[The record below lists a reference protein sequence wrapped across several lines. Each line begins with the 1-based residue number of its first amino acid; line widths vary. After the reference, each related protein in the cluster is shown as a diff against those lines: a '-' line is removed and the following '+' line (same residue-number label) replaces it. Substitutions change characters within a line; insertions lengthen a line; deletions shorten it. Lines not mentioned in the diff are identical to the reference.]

1 MGKKILKA
9 SAGTGKT
16 YRLSI
21 EYIVALLKGES
32 YKDILVM
39 TFTKKAT
46 SEIIERVVKFL
57 KLLSSDFSD
66 EDEKK
71 DKESLIKSIL
81 QLYPEVKFDVE
92 KIKKINE
99 EVNSQLDDLKIYT
112 IDSFIG
118 KIFRGVIAPHLGIEN
133 YTIID
138 QDEEEKI
145 NFEILEIIFKD
156 KKKFNIFKEFLD
168 SNFEKNVDNYAA
180 AFKSILAERWKYLV
194 LKESALSLEKRI
206 TQNSGRSK
214 FEIIEEILLV
224 IGKIRDVKGP
234 TRALESY
241 VGEKYKHYLD
251 LSSEEKL
258 NFVDNSTTDFL
269 ESNIWNGRSI
279 NTRLKGVDGE
289 YNQLLI
295 LMNELRGVISVD
307 IYINEI
313 IPYEKS
319 VLEFIDELYNI
330 YDELKVKEGKLS
342 FQDVTMY
349 TFKHYKD
356 EKLNLFKEGEITE
369 YFKQIFDS
377 KITTLFIDEFQ
388 DTSVLQW
395 KILKGVATKT
405 KNVFCVGDEKQ
416 SLYGWRGGEKELF
429 EKLSII
435 LNAEEEN
442 LDTSY
447 RSDKGVIE
455 FTNKVF
461 QNCSKL
467 YGENI
472 ENIGLKWDFLPVKA
486 SKEESGYIEIIDGEV
501 LLAEMENFYEIVAE
515 TLLNKFQGNYKE
527 IAIIARTGKDL
538 SEIATV
544 LSDNKISYILKSKSN
559 IFIHRVN
566 DAIFKL
572 LKYLAYNSFFSLLE
586 FLRSD
591 LIMID
596 SELLKDVL
604 KNEKDI
610 LLYLNG
616 ENEAFIME
624 DDRINQMLSTI
635 KKIKIKYNESD
646 GKIESFI
653 IDIFSAFE
661 VLKKYNGN
669 TDIKNY
675 YRFLEITKDYDSLG
689 DLIFKAD
696 INPNNPEFAQVSM
709 EESNSVTLSTIHG
722 SKGLEYDT
730 VIYIH
735 NPSSNGNNSGKLNF
749 YLELDF
755 NYEYAKNF
763 IICNSKHRKIIS
775 NFKEYTGKN
784 DFEYIIKEEYK
795 KEQEELNNWYVAMT
809 RAKKNL
815 FVILVKDKTL
825 DTNGKETDLK
835 KDNLLHHAIKNMENI
850 NGVLDRDEINKM
862 DNKSERENK
871 NNEENTESN
880 ESFLKLN
887 FSPLQL
893 SEEILTENSAK
904 IEKEFLEFSISA
916 EESKTIGTIIH
927 YYLENLNSLNS
938 EDREKAKVKTLSQ
951 YGGTL
956 GYNKLKKILEG
967 DSLKQTLENNKNI
980 FSKEWDIV
988 YNEYEVMTKNN
999 ELRRID
1005 KILVKRHTDSEKGII
1020 KIIDYK
1026 TGEKDEEQLAE
1037 YREIIGDNLKSEGV
1051 FHKYNI
1057 ESSFIMV
1064 KY

>member
-46 SEIIERVVKFL
+46 SEIIERIVKFL
-57 KLLSSDFSD
+57 KLLSSESLD
-66 EDEKK
+66 ENEKK
-71 DKESLIKSIL
+71 DKENLKKSIL

-118 KIFRGVIAPHLGIEN
+118 KIFRGVIAPHLGVEN

-145 NFEILEIIFKD
+145 NFEILERIFKD

-194 LKESALSLEKRI
+194 LKESDLPLEKI
-206 TQNSGRSK
+206 NVQNSEK
-214 FEIIEEILLV
+214 QKHEIIEEILFITEEIKNL
-224 IGKIRDVKGP
+224 KNP
-234 TRALESY
+234 T
-241 VGEKYKHYLD
+241 LD
-251 LSSEEKL
+251 LEEYLSKNFKNYLKLSLEEKKI
-258 NFVDNSTTDFL
+258 FIDNNTDIII
-269 ESNIWNGRSI
+269 SNNIWNGNRVKKTMKDI
-279 NTRLKGVDGE
+279 VDQRE
-289 YNQLLI
+289 ELESLL
-295 LMNELRGVISVD
+295 NGLRGVISVD
-307 IYINEI
+307 IYNNEI

-435 LNAEEEN
+435 LDAKEEN

-447 RSDKGVIE
+447 RSDKRVIE

-467 YGENI
+467 YGEDI

-486 SKEESGYIEIIDGEV
+486 SKEESGYIEIIDGEA
-501 LLAEMENFYEIVAE
+501 LPPETKNLYNTVAE

-544 LSDNKISYILKSKSN
+544 LSDNKIPYILKSKSN

-624 DDRINQMLSTI
+624 DDRINHMLSTI

-735 NPSSNGNNSGKLNF
+735 NPSSNGNNNGELNF
-749 YLELDF
+749 YLELDSNF
-755 NYEYAKNF
+755 EYAKNF

-775 NFKEYTGKN
+775 NFKERTGKD
-784 DFEYIIKEEYK
+784 DFEYIIREEYK
-795 KEQEELNNWYVAMT
+795 KNQEELNNWYVAMT

-815 FVILVKDKTL
+815 FIFLKNDKTV
-825 DTNGKETDLK
+825 DSNGKETDLK
-835 KDNLLHHAIKNMENI
+835 NNNILHHALKNIENI
-850 NGVLDRDEINKM
+850 SGVLDRTKVNRVE
-862 DNKSERENK
+862 
-871 NNEENTESN
+871 N
-880 ESFLKLN
+880 ESENDEEGIELNNRVLELN

-893 SEEILTENSAK
+893 SEEILTENREK
-904 IEKEFLEFSISA
+904 IKNEFSEFSIST

-927 YYLENLNSLNS
+927 YYLENLNSLTS
-938 EDREKAKVKTLSQ
+938 KDIESAKMKTLSQ
-951 YGGTL
+951 YGGVL
-956 GYNKLKKILEG
+956 GYSKLKEILEG
-967 DSLKQTLENNKNI
+967 ESLKQTLENNKNI

-1005 KILVKRHTDSEKGII
+1005 KILVKRHTESEKGII

>member
-194 LKESALSLEKRI
+194 LKESALSLEKI
-206 TQNSGRSK
+206 NVKKSEIQK
-214 FEIIEEILLV
+214 HEIIEEILFITEEIKNL
-224 IGKIRDVKGP
+224 KNP
-234 TRALESY
+234 T
-241 VGEKYKHYLD
+241 LD
-251 LSSEEKL
+251 LEEYLSKNFKNYLKLSLEEKKI
-258 NFVDNSTTDFL
+258 FIDDNADIILSN
-269 ESNIWNGRSI
+269 NIWNGNRIRKNMKDIVEQREELES
-279 NTRLKGVDGE
+279 
-289 YNQLLI
+289 LL
-295 LMNELRGVISVD
+295 NGLRGVISVD

-501 LLAEMENFYEIVAE
+501 LLAEMGNFYEIVAE

-735 NPSSNGNNSGKLNF
+735 NPSSNGNNNGELNF
-749 YLELDF
+749 YLELDSNF
-755 NYEYAKNF
+755 EYAKNF

-775 NFKEYTGKN
+775 NFKERTGKD
-784 DFEYIIKEEYK
+784 DFEYIIREEYK
-795 KEQEELNNWYVAMT
+795 KNQEELNNWYVAMT

-815 FVILVKDKTL
+815 FIFLKNDKTV
-825 DTNGKETDLK
+825 DSNGKETDLK
-835 KDNLLHHAIKNMENI
+835 NNNILHHALKNIENI
-850 NGVLDRDEINKM
+850 SGILDRTKVNRVE
-862 DNKSERENK
+862 
-871 NNEENTESN
+871 N
-880 ESFLKLN
+880 ESENDEEGIELNNRVLELN

-893 SEEILTENSAK
+893 SEEILTENREK
-904 IEKEFLEFSISA
+904 IKNEFSEFSIST

-927 YYLENLNSLNS
+927 YYLENLNSLTS
-938 EDREKAKVKTLSQ
+938 EDIESAKMKTLSQ
-951 YGGTL
+951 YGGVL
-956 GYNKLKKILEG
+956 GYSKLKEILEG
-967 DSLKQTLENNKNI
+967 ESLKQTLENNKNI

-1005 KILVKRHTDSEKGII
+1005 KILIKKHTESEKGII

-1026 TGEKDEEQLAE
+1026 TGEKDEEQLTE
-1037 YREIIGDNLKSEGV
+1037 YREVIGDNLKSEGV
-1051 FHKYNI
+1051 FDKYNI
-1057 ESSFIMV
+1057 ESSFIMI